1 MKILKQYKGEA
12 AKLAKYTRADLQ
24 PIEGASEEV
33 KWYILEEAERP
44 VAGIFEVVTER
55 IELTDEENSD
65 LPHFFRAV
73 QFFDVTQ
80 LPTPA
85 IINRMNTDL
94 GRHLDENYP
103 LWKRQKHL
111 SELMNGVD
119 GERLEYIESLKKWE
133 ADCRA
138 ERDEKESELINN
150 NQVPVLDWEPA
161 PLKE

>member
-1 MKILKQYKGEA
+1 MKILKQYEGGA
-12 AKLAKYTRADLQ
+12 AKIAKYARADLQ
-24 PIEGASEEV
+24 PIEGATDAV

-65 LPHFFRAV
+65 LPHFFRAI

-80 LPTPA
+80 LPTPS
-85 IINRMNTDL
+85 IIERMNADL

-111 SELMNGVD
+111 LELMNGVD

-133 ADCRA
+133 TDCRA
-138 ERDEKESELINN
+138 ERDEKESELLNN
-150 NQVPVLDWEPA
+150 NQVPVLDWEPV

>member
-12 AKLAKYTRADLQ
+12 AKEAKYTRADLQ
-24 PIEGASEEV
+24 PIEGATEEV
-33 KWYILEEAERP
+33 KWYILEEAEKP
-44 VAGIFEVVTER
+44 EVGIFEVVTER
-55 IELTDEENSD
+55 IELTDEKNPD
-65 LPHFFRAV
+65 LPHFFRAI

-85 IINRMNTDL
+85 IIERMNADL

-111 SELMNGVD
+111 SELINGVD
-119 GERLEYIESLKKWE
+119 GERLEYIKRLKKWE

-138 ERDEKESELINN
+138 ARDKKESELINN
-150 NQVPVLDWEPA
+150 NQVPVLDWEPV
-161 PLKE
+161 PQN